1 MTYDDGSIGAAEAQL
16 RSEHR
21 ELNAMLKR
29 AVETAS
35 AETLTS
41 LLRGLH
47 TELHQH
53 FANEEYPGGLYER
66 MGVLGPRFRDEVRHL
81 VDDHYKILGSI
92 REMSDRA
99 EAGEAPAELVEELM
113 ALVEWMREH
122 EDREHRMAVEARK
135 SQ

>member
-21 ELNAMLKR
+21 ALNALLKR

-35 AETLTS
+35 ADTLTS
-41 LLRGLH
+41 LLRSLH

-66 MGVLGPRFRDEVRHL
+66 MGVLGPRFREEVRHL
-81 VDDHYKILGSI
+81 VDDHYKILATIS
-92 REMSDRA
+92 EMSDRA
-99 EAGEAPAELVEELM
+99 VAGESPSELVEELL

-122 EDREHRMAVEARK
+122 EDREHRMASEAR
-135 SQ
+135 SSH